1 VRGQAVRREHA
12 SASFIDPRNTRGGVP
27 RAPSGFSMGLIHPGA
42 CTPARKAESD
52 PNKIEYRINFMETEA
67 EPSQETLEFQ
77 GNKE

>member
-1 VRGQAVRREHA
+1 
-12 SASFIDPRNTRGGVP
+12 
-27 RAPSGFSMGLIHPGA
+27 MGLFHPGA

-77 GNKE
+77 SNKE